1 MLCMRQLSASRGL
14 KAGLLKLENVAQ
26 LLQCEGWNE
35 GQACGN
41 ACDWEKEG
49 MWRKERWENKSGG
62 EEGRK
67 REEEE
72 EQRHTLCK
80 CVNVIGCFVFQC
92 HPQIQ
97 MFFFFIFP
105 VQEEGCGRMMDLRV
119 KKGQTETW
127 RQIEIWNEDGK
138 RLMRKAQQKRQRQ
151 KER

>member
-1 MLCMRQLSASRGL
+1 
-14 KAGLLKLENVAQ
+14 
-26 LLQCEGWNE
+26 
-35 GQACGN
+35 
-41 ACDWEKEG
+41 

-97 MFFFFIFP
+97 MYFFFFFYLSSP
-105 VQEEGCGRMMDLRV
+105 RGRMWENDGF
-119 KKGQTETW
+119 KGEKGTNRDMETN
-127 RQIEIWNEDGK
+127 RNMK
-138 RLMRKAQQKRQRQ
+138 
-151 KER
+151 